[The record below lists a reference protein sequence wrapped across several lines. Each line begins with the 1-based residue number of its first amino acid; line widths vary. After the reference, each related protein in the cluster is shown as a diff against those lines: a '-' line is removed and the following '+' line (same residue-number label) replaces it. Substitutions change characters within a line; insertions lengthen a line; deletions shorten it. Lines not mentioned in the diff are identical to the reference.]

1 MGADLITYVSVGPE
15 TIEADNS
22 EMQEVI
28 GTVQTVQKH
37 ARRHADQLI
46 VDGETDLEE
55 YPLPTQGADL
65 SASIPLDFHGDGQR
79 LREIEHQEEI
89 EAAENSTRLRS
100 KALAF
105 SGLGEFSEVLG
116 KDREEIEV
124 AIKEFIETWNG
135 EILWR
140 NATQRPMPD
149 ESDRKVVVAGERSMG
164 DEPGGAYQVLKKAF
178 AMGIAQHFGCQ

>member
-1 MGADLITYVSVGPE
+1 MRVVERFDVDEDGEASFRPVGEPLPL
-15 TIEADNS
+15 
-22 EMQEVI
+22 
-28 GTVQTVQKH
+28 
-37 ARRHADQLI
+37 DQLAFERRKEGLSHRI
-46 VDGETDLEE
+46 IKAVP
-55 YPLPTQGADL
+55 YRSHRRAD
-65 SASIPLDFHGDGQR
+65 ASIPLDFHGDGQR